1 MPSIS
6 VIGESCLDEFVYCN
20 ANRLAPDLPIPI
32 LEVVEKTRNPGMA
45 KNVHRNIV
53 GYLPEA
59 VLFTNSNWELNKKT
73 RYVDFKTNHT
83 FLRVDSSADYP
94 SANLDIS
101 MFDSDLIVIADYD
114 KGFLNEDQIENI
126 CESNPNVFLDTKKI
140 LGPWAHKARYIK
152 INDYEYQRSAPFLDP
167 VLSEKIIHTRDKFG
181 CDFQGTNY
189 PVRLVEVGDA
199 SGAGDSF
206 MAALVV
212 AYVDTGDIL
221 ESIKFANEKAALAV
235 SHRGVS
241 TI

>member
-1 MPSIS
+1 MPKVT
-6 VIGESCLDEFVYCN
+6 VIGESCLDEFIYCN

-32 LEVVEKTRNPGMA
+32 LEVIEKKENPGMA

-53 GYLPEA
+53 GYLPDTT
-59 VLFTNSNWELNKKT
+59 LITNSNWESNKKT

-83 FLRVDSSADYP
+83 FLRVDSLAEYP
-94 SANLDIS
+94 PAILDKS
-101 MFDSDLIVIADYD
+101 VMDSDFIVIADYD
-114 KGFLNEDQIENI
+114 KGYLSSGQIEEI

-140 LGPWAHKARYIK
+140 LGTWARKAHFIK
-152 INDYEYQRSAPFLDP
+152 INDYEFQRSVPFLDAA
-167 VLSEKIIHTRDKFG
+167 LTKKIIHTRDKFG

-189 PVRLVEVGDA
+189 PVRQVEVGDA

-212 AYVDTGDIL
+212 AYVETGDIL
-221 ESIKFANEKAALAV
+221 ESIKFANEKAAIAV